1 MILMILMMFKILG
14 GVCMKIINILSDD
27 IFLREYISLCYYE
40 WSNRE
45 KSLDEYMEYKID
57 KIKNG
62 DNVILVLGLVDKELI
77 GFISLFKNDC
87 DERLDLSPWYA
98 TMFVKEKYRS
108 NGYSRILNDALL
120 KEAKRLNYDR
130 VYLKSNLINYY
141 EKFGAKVIGELND
154 GERLFYID
162 LR

>member
-1 MILMILMMFKILG
+1 MIYQSFR
-14 GVCMKIINILSDD
+14 GVGMRIVNVLNDD
-27 IFLREYISLCYYE
+27 NFLREYISACYYE
-40 WSNRE
+40 WSSRE
-45 KSLDEYMEYKID
+45 KSLDEYMEYKLD
-57 KIKNG
+57 KIKNS
-62 DNVILVLGLVDKELI
+62 DNVIFVLGLVDKELI

-87 DERLDLSPWYA
+87 SERLDLSPWYA

-108 NGYSRILNDALL
+108 NGYSKILNDALL
-120 KEAKRLNYDR
+120 KEARRLNYDR

-141 EKFGAKVIGELND
+141 EKFGAKVIGELDN